1 MKIINKNDEKYT
13 ISIDVDNEFIRDLM
27 EVVKIVNTELCNR
40 YNLTYR
46 KNRFMN
52 FDELIEN
59 QLWFRLTYMRE
70 GIINEIIKD
79 KISLLEEYPLGE

>member
-1 MKIINKNDEKYT
+1 MKIVNKNDEKYT
-13 ISIDVDNEFIRDLM
+13 ISIDVDNEFISDLM

-40 YNLTYR
+40 TNLTYR
-46 KNRFMN
+46 RNIFMS

-70 GIINEIIKD
+70 GIINEIIEEKM
-79 KISLLEEYPLGE
+79 SLLKEYPFRE